1 MRILA
6 RLGIGVYARVRQG
19 AEQSLM
25 HPMVANIDRR
35 LRRDGSA
42 NWSAS
47 GERSRDSKRA
57 LGPTRE
63 QEPRAGLR
71 PRGAARTTW

>member
-35 LRRDGSA
+35 LRRDGRA

-47 GERSRDSKRA
+47 GERSRNR
-57 LGPTRE
+57 RE
-63 QEPRAGLR
+63 L
-71 PRGAARTTW
+71 